1 MIYVDNRQE
10 KIEVTDEFIG
20 KLSEVIDFALKEE
33 EVNIKCEISL
43 LFVDNEEIKEI
54 NNETRGIDR
63 ETDVLSFPM
72 FEYEDKKVFKEIYKN
87 YKFSPADFDG
97 EELVLGDIVLS
108 LEKALEQS
116 QEFNHSYE
124 REASYLVVHSVLH
137 LLGYDHMEEEE
148 KSVMRGR
155 EEEILNKLNITRGG
169 KSVNS

>member
-10 KIEVTDEFIG
+10 KLEVTEEFVN
-20 KLSEVIDFALKEE
+20 KLNSVMEFALKEE
-33 EVNIKCEISL
+33 EVNIKYEVSL
-43 LFVDNEEIKEI
+43 LFVDNEEIRGI
-54 NNETRGIDR
+54 NKDTRGIDR

-72 FEYEDKKVFKEIYKN
+72 LEYEEKKVFKEIYKDF
-87 YKFSPADFDG
+87 KFSPADFDG

-137 LLGYDHMEEEE
+137 LLGYDHIKEDE
-148 KSVMRGR
+148 KIVMRSR
-155 EEEILNKLNITRGG
+155 EEEILNKLNITRD
-169 KSVNS
+169 